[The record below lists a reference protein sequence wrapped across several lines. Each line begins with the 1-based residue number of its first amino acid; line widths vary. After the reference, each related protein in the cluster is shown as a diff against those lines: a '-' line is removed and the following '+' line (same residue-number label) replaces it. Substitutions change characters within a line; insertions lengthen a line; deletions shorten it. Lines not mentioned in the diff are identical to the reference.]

1 MSGDPGTASIAVLA
15 SLIRADERRLLAA
28 LENRGVRCEQVDC
41 RTLWSTAGGP
51 AGGAARRWRGVLNR
65 EIGQVRAAY
74 AARMLEAADVPVL
87 NSAAATEICG
97 DKWRTSLALAAAGL
111 PTPRT
116 ALGLTPEAAL
126 AALEEIGYPAL
137 VKPLVGSWGR
147 MIATL
152 RDRAMAEDLFEYV
165 GALPG
170 PQSHLVYV
178 QELIR
183 KPGRDIRAIVVGG
196 EVLGAMY
203 RIAEGTRTN
212 VARGARTRRCQET
225 AELTKLAVAAAGATG
240 ADIAAVDLIED
251 ADGGLLVLEV
261 NHRAEF
267 SGFQAAMGDRT
278 DVADRIACHLLE
290 KAAQW

>member
-1 MSGDPGTASIAVLA
+1 MTGDAGAPIAVLA
-15 SLIRADERRLLAA
+15 SLIRPDERRLLAA
-28 LENRGVRCEQVDC
+28 LEHRGVHCEQVDC
-41 RTLWSTAGGP
+41 RALWSPPSGP
-51 AGGAARRWRGVLNR
+51 ARRWRGVLNR

-97 DKWRTSLALAAAGL
+97 DKWRTSLALAAADL

-165 GALPG
+165 SAQPG

-178 QELIR
+178 QELIP
-183 KPGRDIRAIVVGG
+183 KPGRDIRSIVVGG
-196 EVLGAMY
+196 ELLGAVY
-203 RIAEGTRTN
+203 RIADGTRTN
-212 VARGARTRRCQET
+212 VARGARTQPCPET
-225 AELTKLAVAAAGATG
+225 AELTKLAVAAAAATG

-251 ADGGLLVLEV
+251 TGGRLLVLEV
-261 NHRAEF
+261 NHRVEF
-267 SGFQAAMGDRT
+267 SGFQSALDDRV
-278 DVADRIACHLLE
+278 DVAGRIVDYLLE
-290 KAAQW
+290 RAARW

>member
-1 MSGDPGTASIAVLA
+1 MSGDPGAAPIAVLA
-15 SLIRADERRLLAA
+15 SLIRPDERRLLAA
-28 LENRGVRCEQVDC
+28 LEHRNVRYEQVDC
-41 RTLWSTAGGP
+41 RALWSP
-51 AGGAARRWRGVLNR
+51 AGGLARCWRGVLNR

-87 NSAAATEICG
+87 NSAAATETCG

-111 PTPRT
+111 PAPRT

-165 GALPG
+165 SAQPG

-178 QELIR
+178 QELIS

-196 EVLGAMY
+196 ELLGAEY
-203 RIAEGTRTN
+203 RIAAGTKTN
-212 VARGARTRRCQET
+212 VARGARVQQCPET
-225 AELTKLAVAAAGATG
+225 AELTKLAVAAAAATG

-251 ADGGLLVLEV
+251 TDGKLLVLEV

-267 SGFQAAMGDRT
+267 SGFQAALGDRV
-278 DVADRIACHLLE
+278 DVAGRIVDYLLE
-290 KAAQW
+290 RAAQW

>member
-1 MSGDPGTASIAVLA
+1 MSGDPGVAPIAVLA
-15 SLIRADERRLLAA
+15 SLIRPDERRLLAA
-28 LENRGVRCEQVDC
+28 LEQRGVRYEQVDS
-41 RTLWSTAGGP
+41 RALWSP
-51 AGGAARRWRGVLNR
+51 AGGLARRWRGVLNR

-97 DKWRTSLALAAAGL
+97 DKWRTSLALVAAGL

-152 RDRAMAEDLFEYV
+152 RDRAMAEDVFEYIS
-165 GALPG
+165 AQPG

-178 QELIR
+178 QELIP

-196 EVLGAMY
+196 ELLGAEY

-212 VARGARTRRCQET
+212 VARGARTQLCPET
-225 AELTKLAVAAAGATG
+225 AELSKLAVAAAAATE

-251 ADGGLLVLEV
+251 TGGRLLVLEV

-267 SGFQAAMGDRT
+267 SGFQAALGDRV
-278 DVADRIACHLLE
+278 DVAGRIVDYLLE
-290 KAAQW
+290 RAAQW

>member
-1 MSGDPGTASIAVLA
+1 MNGDLGAAPIAVLA
-15 SLIRADERRLLAA
+15 SLIRPDEQRLLGT
-28 LENRGVRCEQVDC
+28 LERRGVRCEQVDC
-41 RTLWSTAGGP
+41 RTLWSLAGGT
-51 AGGAARRWRGVLNR
+51 RWRWRGALNR

-74 AARMLEAADVPVL
+74 AARTLEAAGIPVL

-97 DKWRTSLALAAAGL
+97 DKWRTTLALAAAGL

-116 ALGLTPEAAL
+116 ALGLTTEAAL

-152 RDRAMAEDLFEYV
+152 RDRATAEELFEYV
-165 GALPG
+165 SALPG

-178 QELIR
+178 QELIK

-196 EVLGAMY
+196 ELLGAEY

-212 VARGARTRRCQET
+212 VARGARVRHCPET
-225 AELTKLAVAAAGATG
+225 ADLTKLAVAAAAATG

-251 ADGGLLVLEV
+251 TAGELLVLEV
-261 NHRAEF
+261 NHRVEF
-267 SGFQAAMGDRT
+267 SGFQAALGDRV
-278 DVADRIACHLLE
+278 DVAGRIVDYLLAR
-290 KAAQW
+290 AAQW

>member
-1 MSGDPGTASIAVLA
+1 MSRDPGAAPIAVLA
-15 SLIRADERRLLAA
+15 SLIRPDERRLLAA
-28 LENRGVRCEQVDC
+28 LEHRGVRCEQLDC
-41 RTLWSTAGGP
+41 RTLWSP
-51 AGGAARRWRGVLNR
+51 AGGLARRWRGALNR

-74 AARMLEAADVPVL
+74 AARMLEAADIPVL
-87 NSAAATEICG
+87 NSAAAIETCG
-97 DKWRTSLALAAAGL
+97 DKWRTSLVLAAAGL
-111 PTPRT
+111 PAPRT

-137 VKPLVGSWGR
+137 IKPLVGSWGR

-165 GALPG
+165 SAQPG
-170 PQSHLVYV
+170 PQSQLVYV
-178 QELIR
+178 QELIQ
-183 KPGRDIRAIVVGG
+183 KPGRDIRVIVVGG

-212 VARGARTRRCQET
+212 VALGARVQQCPET
-225 AELTKLAVAAAGATG
+225 PELTKLAVAAAVATG

-251 ADGGLLVLEV
+251 TDGRLLVLEV

-267 SGFQAAMGDRT
+267 SGFQAALGDRV
-278 DVADRIACHLLE
+278 DVAGRIVDHLLE
-290 KAAQW
+290 RAARW